1 MEFPIGLIYD
11 LIFLVLLLGGAILGK
26 RRGFLSG
33 LVGLVGSVAGILA
46 GVYASRNWAS
56 SLYYDNIGVTIGE
69 TVTKSMAETGGDL
82 AAAINSISFLPDAV
96 REKLTTALTN
106 LTAAAVPQIVNAL
119 APVLLPMLQAVFFLL
134 VWVAARALFHLL
146 ARWLRGINALPLV
159 GTVNKV
165 LGFALGFVSGTLNCW
180 ILSLAL
186 WLIATVS
193 GGKLEVLNF
202 SVLQSSA
209 LYRLLETLNPFV
221 VHY

>member
-1 MEFPIGLIYD
+1 M
-11 LIFLVLLLGGAILGK
+11 
-26 RRGFLSG
+26 
-33 LVGLVGSVAGILA
+33 
-46 GVYASRNWAS
+46 
-56 SLYYDNIGVTIGE
+56 
-69 TVTKSMAETGGDL
+69 
-82 AAAINSISFLPDAV
+82 

>member
-56 SLYYDNIGVTIGE
+56 SLYYDHIGVTIGE